1 MLTPLTTLNNSPFPS
16 PQPSHWLRKLFY
28 FCAIAPLLWISA
40 GSLWGADE
48 KTEPANKA
56 QKQISAKEVSSEKK
70 KGTEGRARKTL
81 KIFPDIKI
89 LYGIK
94 TTRIDLPASI
104 KYEDGTPFAKEGETL
119 KWEVT
124 HNKKKKVAEVE
135 IDKKSNQLVF
145 SFKKLGKTELRL
157 KATNSQGEIVDT
169 AIHVA
174 VWQADYWKL
183 IMTVI
188 GGLGIFLLGMKNMS
202 EGLQAVAGNGL
213 RRVISLVTSNRLM
226 AVGVGTG
233 VTMVVQSSSITTV
246 MVVGFVNSGFM
257 TLSQAVGVIMGANI
271 GTTITGWVLALKIG
285 KFGLPIIGV
294 CVFGWLFSK
303 SDRVRF
309 LLMFGMGLGMVFLG
323 LETMKSGFSVIKNLP
338 AFEAWFKAFSAE
350 TFIGRWQCA
359 LIGCL
364 LTFIVQSSSA
374 TLGIT
379 IALAQIG
386 VIPFET
392 AAALVM
398 GENIGT
404 TITAWLASFGTTTN
418 AKRAAYFHVLFNV
431 IGVMWILAVFP
442 YFLPLVKSIVGM
454 RTGSEFLDPTVGI
467 ATAHS
472 CFNIVNTIMF
482 IPLAGYLAT
491 FLEKVIPDKGKETP
505 HLTSLDI
512 RILDTP
518 VMAIE
523 QSRVEILR
531 MAEGCQKMMDWL
543 KEILSAP
550 QPRSET
556 VRKLFNREEV
566 LDNIQDEIVVFMT
579 DLLSGSAP
587 HEIVE
592 EARQQLRMADEYESV
607 SDYITSIV
615 KFQLKLENQGHQ
627 LDDPHRKS
635 LLELHELVAEYLAM
649 ITAALEN
656 RQTEI
661 MTKARSLGDALK
673 KKAKVMRDNHLE
685 ELSKSRIEPNVN
697 LTYTSTLNSYR
708 RVRDH
713 ALNIAEAIA
722 GEK

>member
-1 MLTPLTTLNNSPFPS
+1 MPAPLITLNNSLLPS
-16 PQPSHWLRKLFY
+16 SQPLHWLRKLIY
-28 FCAIAPLLWISA
+28 FCAIAPLLWISVD
-40 GSLWGADE
+40 SLWGADE
-48 KTEPANKA
+48 KVEPTNKT
-56 QKQISAKEVSSEKK
+56 QKQTSAKEVSSERKNA
-70 KGTEGRARKTL
+70 TEGHARETL

-119 KWEVT
+119 NWEVT

-135 IDKKSNQLVF
+135 IDEKSNQLVF

-157 KATNSQGEIVDT
+157 KATNSQGKIVDT

-174 VWQADYWKL
+174 VWKADYWKL

-213 RRVISLVTSNRLM
+213 RRVISLITNNRLM

-233 VTMVVQSSSITTV
+233 VTMVVQSSTITTV

-338 AFEAWFKAFSAE
+338 AFEAWFKTFSAE

-431 IGVMWILAVFP
+431 IGVMWILTVFP

-482 IPLAGYLAT
+482 IPFAGFLAK
-491 FLEKVIPDKGKETP
+491 FLEKVVPDKGKETP

-512 RILDTP
+512 RMLDTP

-543 KEILSAP
+543 KEVLSTS
-550 QPRSET
+550 QPSSET

-627 LDDPHRKS
+627 LDDSHRKS

-649 ITAALEN
+649 ITTALEN

-673 KKAKVMRDNHLE
+673 KKAKVMRDNHIE